1 MENEQINISLDF
13 EEVINSLT
21 QKVAQL
27 EKALAIETATKSALV
42 RLINE
47 YKLKEKEQ
55 TNKNQNSEENQSAE

>member
-1 MENEQINISLDF
+1 MENEKINISLDF

-27 EKALAIETATKSALV
+27 EKTLAIETATKSALV

-55 TNKNQNSEENQSAE
+55 TNKNHQSAE

>member
-27 EKALAIETATKSALV
+27 EKTLAIETATKSALV

-55 TNKNQNSEENQSAE
+55 SNENQNSEENQSAE

>member
-1 MENEQINISLDF
+1 MENEQINIKLDF

-47 YKLKEKEQ
+47 YKLKEKE
-55 TNKNQNSEENQSAE
+55 